1 MRSFS
6 VFAVKICALLL
17 VVLVLN
23 GCLSHNT
30 PEVTYFSLM
39 NMEQLGDNKTVANL
53 PEIKLGVGPVEIP
66 DSLKRSQLVTRS
78 EDNRY
83 TFDEFNRW
91 AGELEQDIAT
101 VLGDNLGQLLGV
113 DRVAFFPWMQHFKP
127 SYRVVVTIQRLDGSL
142 AGEAVLIA
150 RWAVTD
156 AAGKQ
161 QLAAGKSDYRQPLE
175 QSTFAALIKA
185 ESQLVAALSLEIA
198 EGVMALK

>member
-1 MRSFS
+1 MSSS
-6 VFAVKICALLL
+6 VCSQVVDTGGDSNIPLVKNRRPLHGGGVEHLAV
-17 VVLVLN
+17 
-23 GCLSHNT
+23 
-30 PEVTYFSLM
+30 
-39 NMEQLGDNKTVANL
+39 
-53 PEIKLGVGPVEIP
+53 
-66 DSLKRSQLVTRS
+66 
-78 EDNRY
+78 
-83 TFDEFNRW
+83 
-91 AGELEQDIAT
+91 AT
-101 VLGDNLGQLLGV
+101 MADLGV

-198 EGVMALK
+198 EGVMALRARYHPVQAS